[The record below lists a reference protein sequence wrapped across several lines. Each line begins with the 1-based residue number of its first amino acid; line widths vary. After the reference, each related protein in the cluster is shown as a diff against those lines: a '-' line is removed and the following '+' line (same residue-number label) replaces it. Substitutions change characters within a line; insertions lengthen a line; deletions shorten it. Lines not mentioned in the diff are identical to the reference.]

1 MIKRFE
7 LIEELVRTDKQ
18 GEEVQAKDNSKDLAL
33 PVPLRVRD
41 DLPRVLATYPVTA
54 SEKPANSQYP
64 KGYTECKWEPIC
76 LEDLKDIKEAG
87 VSYGMHSPYVREL
100 VKTRASRNST

>member
-18 GEEVQAKDNSKDLAL
+18 GEEVQAKDNSKDLAS

-41 DLPRVLATYPVTA
+41 DLPRVLATYPTT
-54 SEKPANSQYP
+54 SSDKPANTQYP
-64 KGYTECKWEPIC
+64 NRYKECKWE
-76 LEDLKDIKEAG
+76 LTGLNHLKEIK
-87 VSYGMHSPYVREL
+87 
-100 VKTRASRNST
+100 